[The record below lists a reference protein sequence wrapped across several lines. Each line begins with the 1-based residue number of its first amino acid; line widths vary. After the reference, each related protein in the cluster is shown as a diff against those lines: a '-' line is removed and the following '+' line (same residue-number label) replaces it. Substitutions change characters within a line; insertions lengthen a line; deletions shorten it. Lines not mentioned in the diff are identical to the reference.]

1 MKIFKMETKK
11 LALWLVIIFGASAL
25 ISGASLWAS
34 GLPESVRNGEE
45 WPPTK
50 EGNGNS
56 INIDE
61 SRTFP
66 VDGLSEI
73 QVDLSFENAAIS
85 GIDGDEITVRYYG
98 TARPAR
104 DVDDVFFTEESGG
117 VLTLESRWGGTSV
130 RDGRIVLELGIP
142 AGSNLS
148 LKFDGGSGNLDT
160 IDLSLSDLDARMGSG
175 NMEIVDL
182 QTGSATLKLGSG
194 NITAEDWNLDSGSL
208 EAGSGNLKLTDIRS
222 TGRLGLDVMSGVIS
236 GDDISASMIEGH
248 AGSGNIRL
256 KNVSGSFGMKSGS
269 GNLDVEFLA
278 PGNEIEA
285 GSGSGRVELGLPAGT
300 EFTLDAR
307 TGSGNIKSDFPI
319 TVTGSMNNRNLEGVA
334 GNGGSRTVK
343 LDASSGNIVLKE
355 LL

>member
-50 EGNGNS
+50 EGDGNS

-98 TARPAR
+98 TARPDR

-142 AGSNLS
+142 MDSDISLNFTGS
-148 LKFDGGSGNLDT
+148 SGNLDIVELT
-160 IDLSLSDLDARMGSG
+160 LAGLNARLSSGHIEITELRSGATAVNISSG
-175 NMEIVDL
+175 NL
-182 QTGSATLKLGSG
+182 
-194 NITAEDWNLDSGSL
+194 TAEDWIIDSGRLGSSSGSL
-208 EAGSGNLKLTDIRS
+208 NLNDIRS
-222 TGRLGLDVMSGVIS
+222 TGALELNASSGRIVGDDLSASLIEGKNTSGNIILKNIS
-236 GDDISASMIEGH
+236 GDFDMHSSSGALQVDFLRPGNVIDASAS
-248 AGSGNIRL
+248 
-256 KNVSGSFGMKSGS
+256 
-269 GNLDVEFLA
+269 
-278 PGNEIEA
+278 
-285 GSGSGRVELGLPAGT
+285 SGRIELGLPAGT
-300 EFTLDAR
+300 EFTLEAR
-307 TGSGNIKSDFPI
+307 ASSGSIRSDFPVAI
-319 TVTGSMNNRNLEGVA
+319 SGSMRNSRLEGIV

-343 LDASSGNIVLKE
+343 LKSSSGNVILKE
-355 LL
+355 LP